1 MEGNYSVPDSEI
13 INYTHLKI
21 DSINKIEDINLK
33 LIEDRILR
41 NKEIKKVTA
50 EIIPPSTIKLTVSEK
65 NPVAVVN
72 LEKELKLVDESLE
85 IIPITNEEKIYDL
98 PILNGIMNL
107 GEIKKDDLKLGVFI
121 IVSIIKKSRYL
132 QTLISEVNL
141 SDSNNIVLYSNENG
155 LPFILPRI
163 KGKTNID
170 SIYQNEIYL
179 RLSTLKKFFEYVYSE
194 EKKNDISYVDLRFPS
209 QVIIKY
215 N

>member
-1 MEGNYSVPDSEI
+1 
-13 INYTHLKI
+13 
-21 DSINKIEDINLK
+21 
-33 LIEDRILR
+33 
-41 NKEIKKVTA
+41 
-50 EIIPPSTIKLTVSEK
+50 
-65 NPVAVVN
+65 
-72 LEKELKLVDESLE
+72 
-85 IIPITNEEKIYDL
+85 
-98 PILNGIMNL
+98 MNL